1 MIDESLNF
9 AVIGLGNI
17 SIRHRGNLKKLF
29 PKAKV
34 YAVSASGRTPSEIIE
49 NADKVLSS
57 IDEII
62 NINPKFV
69 IVASPATFHAEHA
82 IPFIQAG
89 IPVLIEKP
97 LSASTIES
105 HKILAAADLHKTP
118 VAVGYCLRYLSS
130 SQEIKRLLDNKIV
143 GKVYNVFVEIGQFL
157 PDWRLTK
164 NYRDSVSASSKL
176 GGGALLELSHELDYI
191 QWLFGELNLLS
202 AILRS
207 SKELSLEVEDLA
219 DILAKTSKRSV
230 VSIHLDFLQKQAYR
244 KCRVLGSEG
253 VLEWNLIKNQI
264 TLTNKEKNE
273 LIFDASNTDKN
284 QMYLD
289 MLLDFEN
296 MINTKPN
303 QCITL
308 NEAHQTISFIDEIKK
323 TAILTSNI

>member
-17 SIRHRGNLKKLF
+17 STRHRGNLKKLF

-34 YAVSASGRTPSEIIE
+34 YAVSASGRTPSELVE

-118 VAVGYCLRYLSS
+118 VAVAYCLRYLSS

-143 GKVYNVFVEIGQFL
+143 GKIYNVFVEIGQFL
-157 PDWRLTK
+157 PDWRPTK

-191 QWLFGELNLLS
+191 QWLFGELDLLS

-207 SKELSLEVEDLA
+207 SKELNLEVEDLA
-219 DILAKTSKRSV
+219 DILAKISKGSV

-253 VLEWNLIKNQI
+253 VLEWDLIKNQI
-264 TLTNKEKNE
+264 TLINKEKNE

-296 MINTKPN
+296 LINAKPN

-323 TAILTSNI
+323 TAIPASNI